1 MNESAEGLFS
11 RIFSL
16 LNDQVLMVA
25 GLMLLGI
32 AFSYALTNFLKPWM
46 KSGRKNT
53 ALRIRA
59 LAFVVA
65 VAVTYLLLRGL
76 TGLDAGTELIC
87 AALSG
92 LLTPI
97 AFDLIHDWLPRLRPN
112 RRPE

>member
-1 MNESAEGLFS
+1 MNDGFFS
-11 RIFSL
+11 RLLSL
-16 LNDQVLMVA
+16 LTDQVLMVA
-25 GLMLLGI
+25 GLMVLGI
-32 AFSYALTNFLKPWM
+32 AFAYALTNFLKPWL
-46 KSGRKNT
+46 KSGRKNA

-65 VAVTYLLLRGL
+65 VAVTYLLLSGL
-76 TGLDAGTELIC
+76 TGLDAGTELIY
-87 AALSG
+87 AVLSG